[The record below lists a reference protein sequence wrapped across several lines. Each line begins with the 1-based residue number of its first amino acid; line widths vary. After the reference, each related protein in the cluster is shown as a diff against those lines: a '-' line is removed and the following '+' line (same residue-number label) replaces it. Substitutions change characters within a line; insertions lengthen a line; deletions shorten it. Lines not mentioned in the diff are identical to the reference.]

1 MATEDLSSEDR
12 TTLSTK
18 YDPQEI
24 EGKWYEHWEQSGYF
38 TAHPESDKPRF
49 SIVIPPPNVT
59 GSLHIGHALNNT
71 LQDILSRQKRMQG
84 FDVLWVPGC
93 DHAGIAT
100 QNVVERELKKE
111 GKSRYDLGR
120 EAFIERVWSWK
131 EQYGGTIMK
140 QLRRLGASCDWTR
153 ERFTMDAGLS
163 EAVKEVFVRLYQEG
177 LIYRGDYII
186 NWCPR
191 CQTALSDIESE
202 HQDVQGHF
210 WHIRYPL
217 EDGSGDIIVATTRP
231 ETMLGDTAV
240 AVHPDDER
248 YQPLIGKK
256 VILPLM
262 NRAIPIIADTY
273 VDRSF
278 GSGAVKITPAH
289 DPNDFLVGQR
299 HNLERINV
307 MNPDATMSEAAG
319 PYQGMDRFECRK
331 KVVADLEA
339 QGLLIKVDEHEHAV
353 GHCYRCHTVVEPYLS
368 RQWFVKMQPL
378 AEPAIKAVQ
387 EGKIRFTPS
396 HWAKHYLE
404 WLENIRD
411 WCISRQIWWGHRIPA
426 WTCESCG
433 ELIVA
438 KEAPTA
444 CACGSKDLKQE
455 TDVLDTWFSSGLW
468 PFSTL
473 GWPAQTEDLKAYYPT
488 SVLVTSWD
496 IIFFW
501 VARMTMMG
509 LKFMGQVPFHEVC
522 INSLVGDEEG
532 KKMSKS
538 KGNTVDP
545 LDLIGHTSADG
556 LRFTMA
562 MIETQSRYVAFTPDR
577 LESCRNFVNKI
588 WNASRFALMNLEEYR
603 PGPTVPAQTFLE
615 QWIQSRLDQAV
626 NNVNQALA
634 QYRFAEAAQAIYDFV
649 WHEFCDWYLEM
660 VKVKL
665 FKTPETKQA
674 TQYWLL
680 ATLAEMLRLIHP
692 FMPFISEELWS
703 HLPGTQ
709 GTIMQAAWPVM
720 VADRRKPQVEE
731 QMKRVMAVIYA
742 VRNIRGEMNV
752 APGKK
757 VELIIRPLNTTL
769 AFDDEQQAIIR
780 ALAKL
785 ESLVIDSTHEKPTLS
800 AVAVTEEAEL
810 FVPLAGLIDLDKER
824 ARLGKEIS
832 QLQQLLNNINTKLA
846 NEKFVSRAPAQVI
859 DNEKNK
865 QQDYQQKITQLT
877 ANLEKLG

>member
-1 MATEDLSSEDR
+1 MATENLSSKDR
-12 TTLSTK
+12 NTLSTK

-100 QNVVERELKKE
+100 QNVVERKLKKE
-111 GKSRYDLGR
+111 GKSRHDLGR

-153 ERFTMDAGLS
+153 ERFTMDEGLS

-217 EDGSGDIIVATTRP
+217 EDGSGEIIVATTRP

-262 NRAIPIIADTY
+262 NRAIPIIADDY
-273 VDRSF
+273 VDKSF

-307 MNPDATMSEAAG
+307 MNPDGTMSEAAG

-339 QGLLIKVDEHEHAV
+339 QGLLVKVDEHEHAV

-387 EGKIRFTPS
+387 DGRIKFTPA
-396 HWAKHYLE
+396 HWAKNYLD

-444 CACGSKDLKQE
+444 CTCGSKDMKQE

-468 PFSTL
+468 PFSTM
-473 GWPAQTEDLKAYYPT
+473 GWPAQTEELKAYYPT

-509 LKFMGQVPFHEVC
+509 LKFMGNVPFHEVC

-545 LDLIGHTSADG
+545 LDLMGHTSADG

-562 MIETQSRYVAFTPDR
+562 MIETQSRYVAFTKDR

-588 WNASRFALMNLEEYR
+588 WNASRFALMNLEDYQA
-603 PGPTVPAQTFLE
+603 PGQVPEKSFVDR
-615 QWIQSRLDQAV
+615 WIQSRLNQAV
-626 NNVNQALA
+626 EKVNQALEH
-634 QYRFAEAAQAIYDFV
+634 YRFAEAAQAIYDFV

-660 VKVKL
+660 AKVNL
-665 FKTPETKQA
+665 FKAPQDKQA

-680 ATLAEMLRLIHP
+680 QTLEEMLRLIHP

-703 HLPGTQ
+703 HLPGTS
-709 GTIMQAAWPVM
+709 GTVMQAAWPR
-720 VADRRKPQVEE
+720 AREQRAEAQVEQ
-731 QMKRVMAVIYA
+731 QMKRVMDVIYA
-742 VRNIRGEMNV
+742 VRNIRGEMKV

-757 VELIIRPLNTTL
+757 VELIIRPLNPAM
-769 AFDDEQQAIIR
+769 AFDGEQQAVI
-780 ALAKL
+780 ADLAKL
-785 ESLVIDSTHEKPTLS
+785 ESLVIDGGQEKPSLS
-800 AVAVTEEAEL
+800 AAAVTDEAEL

-824 ARLGKEIS
+824 ARLSKEITH
-832 QLQQLLNNINTKLA
+832 LTQLLGNINTKLA
-846 NEKFVSRAPAQVI
+846 NEKFVSRAPEHIIA
-859 DNEKNK
+859 NEKGK
-865 QQDYQQKITQLT
+865 QQDYQQKITQLQT
-877 ANLEKLG
+877 NLDQLG